1 VSTTSVLVGV
11 VIGSGI
17 FRVPAEVA
25 TQVGS
30 TGATAL
36 LWVLGAAVSL
46 AGAVTVA
53 ELTARFPASG
63 GAYVFLREAY
73 GPLTAFLF
81 GWIKLIVTGPA
92 GIAAVALIFATYA
105 AAFIPM
111 TPWEQKLLAAALIV
125 LLTIANIRSVSWSA
139 VIQTS
144 SSIAKVVALAAL
156 ALLLFGFGN
165 GEQGALAGP
174 LEWAPSSWGGFGIA
188 LIAVLWTYV
197 GWVDVSY
204 IAGEVVDPERN
215 FPRAMLAGMVTVLA
229 VYLLINAAYLF
240 VLPTVE
246 IAASG
251 GVAATAAER
260 VFGGTGSRMVA
271 VLVLISTFGSLNAT
285 FLTSPRVF
293 YAMARDGHF
302 PRAIAKV
309 HSRYQSPHTAL
320 LLYMVLGIAGVM
332 TNTFEQLAQMFIL
345 GIWPFYALIVGAIYV
360 VRRREPDRTPAFRA
374 WGYPVLP
381 ALFIAISLAMLAN
394 AVIRRPLQAGISLGI
409 IGLGVPAYYLWRA
422 AQARGSGGV
431 ATS

>member
-1 VSTTSVLVGV
+1 M
-11 VIGSGI
+11 
-17 FRVPAEVA
+17 
-25 TQVGS
+25 GS

-53 ELTARFPASG
+53 ELTARFPDSG

-105 AAFIPM
+105 GTFIPM
-111 TPWEQKLLAAALIV
+111 SPREQKLLAAALIV

-139 VIQTS
+139 VIQNTS
-144 SSIAKVVALAAL
+144 SAAKVLALAAL
-156 ALLLFGFGN
+156 ALLLFGFGDA
-165 GEQGALAGP
+165 EQGALAGP
-174 LEWAPSSWGGFGIA
+174 IAWAPSSWSGFGVA

-204 IAGEVVDPERN
+204 IAGEVVDPEKN
-215 FPRAMLAGMVTVLA
+215 FPRAMLLGMVAVMA

-240 VLPTVE
+240 VLPTSD

-251 GVAATAAER
+251 SVAATAAER
-260 VFGGTGSRMVA
+260 VFGATGSRMVA
-271 VLVLISTFGSLNAT
+271 VLVLVSTFGSLNAT

-302 PRAIAKV
+302 PAVIAKV
-309 HSRYQSPHTAL
+309 HTRYRSPHTAL

-360 VRRREPDRTPAFRA
+360 VRRREPDRTPAYRA
-374 WGYPVLP
+374 WGYPVIP
-381 ALFIAISLAMLAN
+381 ALFITISLAMLAN

-422 AQARGSGGV
+422 AEARRSRGE
-431 ATS
+431 ATP